1 MKTKL
6 TLRLDS
12 DLIEKTKTVA
22 ASRNTS
28 LSQMVT
34 EFFRSLQDNYQAGAE
49 SGTPVLNEI
58 SGVMPD
64 KKNIENPSVKY
75 DKRIRVKYL

>member
-1 MKTKL
+1 
-6 TLRLDS
+6 
-12 DLIEKTKTVA
+12 
-22 ASRNTS
+22 
-28 LSQMVT
+28 MVT

>member
-22 ASRNTS
+22 ASRHTS
-28 LSQMVT
+28 LSQMVA
-34 EFFRSLQDNYQAGAE
+34 EFFRSLQDNYQADTEG
-49 SGTPVLNEI
+49 GTPVLNEI

-64 KKNIENPSVKY
+64 KKNNENPSVKY